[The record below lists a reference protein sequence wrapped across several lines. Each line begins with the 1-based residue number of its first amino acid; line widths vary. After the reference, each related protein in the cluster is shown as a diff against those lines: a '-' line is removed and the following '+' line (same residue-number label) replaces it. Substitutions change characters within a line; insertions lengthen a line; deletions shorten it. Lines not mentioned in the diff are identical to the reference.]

1 MSQKTLFHRSLHGAQ
16 PVWAALVLGLG
27 LTVACG
33 DQKDPND
40 SLGGGDET
48 SDETSSTKP
57 SETSSGKPDTQES
70 TGDETTTSAADSSE
84 GDTGSDSQPT
94 SEGDSSTGAESSTS
108 PTTGGET
115 SAPPSDDSLCPM
127 VEGATWTYFHSS
139 GWTETQ
145 TVAIGE
151 YDGKSA
157 FVVSDTPNPS
167 DDLRSDSYHV
177 KVDGALQRVYKEQ
190 FWVDPNTQEDV
201 LDTST
206 SYDPG
211 FLRCNEAWADQDAG
225 WSESP
230 EYTRIETPAAQDP
243 KAPEARKHTFTVEG
257 REDVSTA
264 SGLEFTNCVKV
275 RRGKDW
281 AATAGEDVE
290 EKLYWFCP
298 GVGKVREENVVKGS
312 YEELTEYSI
321 PN

>member
-1 MSQKTLFHRSLHGAQ
+1 MSQKTLFHRSLHGSR

-27 LTVACG
+27 LSAACG

-40 SLGGGDET
+40 SLGGDET

-57 SETSSGKPDTQES
+57 TATTSDESEPTTSSDTS
-70 TGDETTTSAADSSE
+70 SA
-84 GDTGSDSQPT
+84 GGTDTEPQPT
-94 SEGDSSTGAESSTS
+94 SEGDSSSSPDQSSTS

-115 SAPPSDDSLCPM
+115 SAPADDSLCPM

-145 TVAIGE
+145 TVALGE
-151 YDGKSA
+151 YDGKSV

-177 KVDGALQRVYKEQ
+177 KVDGAVERVYKEQ

-201 LDTST
+201 IDTMT
-206 SYDPG
+206 TYDPG
-211 FLRCNEAWADQDAG
+211 FLRCNEAWADKEAG
-225 WSESP
+225 WAESP
-230 EYTRIETPAAQDP
+230 EYTRIETPAGQAA

-257 REDVSTA
+257 RENVSTA

-281 AATAGEDVE
+281 AAIDGEDVE

>member
-1 MSQKTLFHRSLHGAQ
+1 MSQKTLFHRSLHGSR

-27 LTVACG
+27 LSAACG

-40 SLGGGDET
+40 SLGGDET

-57 SETSSGKPDTQES
+57 TATTSDESEPTTSSDTS
-70 TGDETTTSAADSSE
+70 SA
-84 GDTGSDSQPT
+84 GGTDTEPQPT
-94 SEGDSSTGAESSTS
+94 SEGDSSSSPDQSSTS

-115 SAPPSDDSLCPM
+115 SAPGDDSLCPM

-145 TVAIGE
+145 TVALGE
-151 YDGKSA
+151 YDGKSV

-177 KVDGALQRVYKEQ
+177 KVDGAVERVYKEQ

-201 LDTST
+201 IDTMT
-206 SYDPG
+206 TYDPG
-211 FLRCNEAWADQDAG
+211 FLRCNEAWADKEAG
-225 WSESP
+225 WAESP
-230 EYTRIETPAAQDP
+230 EYTRIETPAGQAA

-257 REDVSTA
+257 RENVSTA

-281 AATAGEDVE
+281 AAIDGEDVE

>member
-1 MSQKTLFHRSLHGAQ
+1 MSQKTLFHRSLHGSR
-16 PVWAALVLGLG
+16 PVWAAMILGLG
-27 LTVACG
+27 LSAACG

-48 SDETSSTKP
+48 SDETTTTKP
-57 SETSSGKPDTQES
+57 TETTSDKSDSETPTSGDPTSSDTS
-70 TGDETTTSAADSSE
+70 GNGGT
-84 GDTGSDSQPT
+84 DTESQPT
-94 SEGDSSTGAESSTS
+94 SSDESSGTDETSTS
-108 PTTGGET
+108 PTTDGET
-115 SAPPSDDSLCPM
+115 SAPPMDSTLCPM
-127 VEGATWTYFHSS
+127 VEGATWSYFHSS

-145 TVAIGE
+145 TVALGE
-151 YDGKSA
+151 YDGKSV
-157 FVVSDTPNPS
+157 FIVSDTPNPS

-177 KVDGALQRVYKEQ
+177 KVDGAVERVYKEQ

-201 LDTST
+201 IDTMT
-206 SYDPG
+206 TYDPG
-211 FLRCNEAWADQDAG
+211 FLRCNEAWADKEAG
-225 WSESP
+225 WAESP
-230 EYTRIETPAAQDP
+230 EYTRIETPAGQAA

-281 AATAGEDVE
+281 AATDGEDVE